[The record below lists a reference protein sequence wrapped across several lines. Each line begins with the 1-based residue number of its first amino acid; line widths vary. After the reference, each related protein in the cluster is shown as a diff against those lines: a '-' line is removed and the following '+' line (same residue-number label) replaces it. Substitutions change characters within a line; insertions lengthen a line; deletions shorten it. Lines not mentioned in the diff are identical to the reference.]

1 MAPDDKSD
9 LDVKVVR
16 IFKCGIC
23 NENESKYKCPVCLV
37 RYCSV
42 ACYKTHK
49 AGDSCKKPEPV
60 VEVKPAAV
68 VYEYETEDTVNPE
81 KLQTLGYDFDVR
93 RDLENPHLRQLLTE
107 LNSST
112 NPDQFI
118 KENMNEPIFS
128 DFVLHCLSVINE
140 EKDE

>member
-9 LDVKVVR
+9 LDTNVTR
-16 IFKCGIC
+16 IF
-23 NENESKYKCPVCLV
+23 N
-37 RYCSV
+37 CSV

-93 RDLENPHLRQLLTE
+93 RDLENPHLLRLLTE

-128 DFVLHCLSVINE
+128 DFVHHCLAVVNE
-140 EKDE
+140 DKE